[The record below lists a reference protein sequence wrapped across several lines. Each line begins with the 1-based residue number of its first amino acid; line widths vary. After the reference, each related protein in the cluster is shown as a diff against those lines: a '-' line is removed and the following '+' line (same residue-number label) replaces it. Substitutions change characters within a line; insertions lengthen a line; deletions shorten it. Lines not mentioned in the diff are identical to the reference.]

1 MTLLFILKHISTFH
15 VQYLNP
21 RTFMLQKA
29 IFACFSFLSV
39 QSLAQTEIEWHE
51 TAIKRHQTNRKGML
65 ILGSWAASNIILG
78 SVVSLQTTGVEHY
91 FYQMNAGW
99 NLINLGIALP
109 TLLKKYKSPP
119 SFAENVKQQHLIEK
133 ILLLN
138 IGLDA
143 AYMIGGVYLNQL
155 SIGSDQS
162 QLLQGYGNSILLQ
175 GGFLMVFDCGLYFF
189 HNTNGKLINKYLEK
203 ISLSNTGIG
212 LKMNF

>member
-1 MTLLFILKHISTFH
+1 MLKR
-15 VQYLNP
+15 V
-21 RTFMLQKA
+21 
-29 IFACFSFLSV
+29 IFACFSFLSL
-39 QSLAQTEIEWHE
+39 QTLAQTEIEWHE
-51 TAIKRHQTNRKGML
+51 TAIKRHQTNKKGML

-78 SVVSLQTTGVEHY
+78 TVVSLQTTGVDHY

-109 TLLKKYKSPP
+109 TLLKNYKAPLT
-119 SFAENVKQQHLIEK
+119 FAENVKQQHLIEK

-155 SIGSDQS
+155 SVGNDQS

-175 GGFLMVFDCGLYFF
+175 GGFLMIFDCGLYLF
-189 HNTNGKLINKYLEK
+189 HNRNGKQINKYLEK
-203 ISLSNTGIG
+203 ISLSNAGIG
-212 LKMNF
+212 LKVNF